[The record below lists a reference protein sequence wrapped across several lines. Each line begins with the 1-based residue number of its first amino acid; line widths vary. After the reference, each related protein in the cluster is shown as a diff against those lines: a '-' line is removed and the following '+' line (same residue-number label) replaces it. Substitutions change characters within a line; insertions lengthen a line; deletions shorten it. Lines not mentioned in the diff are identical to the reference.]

1 MFPHQFNDLVQLRR
15 LDPQAMYL
23 DYNYW
28 PSTTLGSSNAV
39 NSRKVALLFIAASDH
54 LKCPIP
60 IRRMSS
66 IFSWRRT
73 ILRDSSSS
81 RV

>member
-66 IFSWRRT
+66 IFS
-73 ILRDSSSS
+73 
-81 RV
+81 